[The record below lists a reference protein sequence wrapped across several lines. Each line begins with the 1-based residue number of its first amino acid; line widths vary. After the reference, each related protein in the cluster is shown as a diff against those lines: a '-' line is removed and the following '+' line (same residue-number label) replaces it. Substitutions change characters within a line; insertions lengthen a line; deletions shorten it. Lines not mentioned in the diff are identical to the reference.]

1 MTARLSFP
9 VSELFIPS
17 ELRSRFSRNVDF
29 DLQENRVSL
38 LDESMVFVWNSLK
51 QIISGFDNFFG
62 QKKIKKF
69 SALCHDYRCVYIMS
83 AMAIIAV

>member
-1 MTARLSFP
+1 MTARLYFP
-9 VSELFIPS
+9 VSKLFIPS

-51 QIISGFDNFFG
+51 QIISGFDNFFRL
-62 QKKIKKF
+62 KKKKEF
-69 SALCHDYRCVYIMS
+69 FCVMS
-83 AMAIIAV
+83 